1 MADGVSQVGKEN
13 FSEHSRRGQVPGPC
27 SQLQRSFIQRV
38 TLLGK
43 LPTRFVLHR
52 DRKQKV
58 AAILG
63 IGQEAMK
70 SPPEGGSDDC
80 LLSKVDLRRQQI
92 SQTVE
97 EVQKV
102 IHCLTA
108 EVSHQDS
115 RFQAVAASDTYNDGI
130 KVLAPSLFHITVP
143 LKGLAG
149 YRGARAQRWRYYNL
163 QGAKLTCPLRD
174 PEGLQQWLE
183 TEQFVKALWPWHQA
197 DVNIEGD
204 IVPAKVLQ
212 VFRTLVENAVKTCH
226 LSGKV
231 SVLANRTA
239 VRLAMETSAGQVELE
254 LAPTVEIPTA
264 WSEKAQWPRCL
275 KRWPSAE
282 KVECVKSFGFSLVAR
297 SSYHWQLSFSQAEQ
311 VLFEQLDKDG
321 GCRKQCFRVMRQLK
335 EDVWCPGR
343 RPVITTQHLQT
354 VLFWT
359 CEKYPHLK
367 DWQVFHQALL
377 RLVRK
382 LHRCVSQHFLK
393 HYFVP
398 KSNLLQ
404 SANPTELDAVAQKV
418 AFFLKNPQ
426 ITLP

>member
-1 MADGVSQVGKEN
+1 M
-13 FSEHSRRGQVPGPC
+13 
-27 SQLQRSFIQRV
+27 
-38 TLLGK
+38 LGK
-43 LPTRFVLHR
+43 LPTSFVLHR
-52 DRKQKV
+52 EKKQKV

-63 IGQEAMK
+63 TDQEAMK
-70 SPPEGGSDDC
+70 SLPEGDLQDY
-80 LLSKVDLRRQQI
+80 LLSKVDLRRQQV
-92 SQTVE
+92 SQSVE
-97 EVQKV
+97 EVQRV

-115 RFQAVAASDTYNDGI
+115 RFQAVPASDTYNDSV
-130 KVLAPSLFHITVP
+130 KVLAPRLFQVTVP

-149 YRGARAQRWRYYNL
+149 YKGARPQRWRYYNL

-183 TEQFVKALWPWHQA
+183 TEQFMKTLWQWHQA

-212 VFRTLVENAVKTCH
+212 VFRALVENAVRTCH

-231 SVLANRTA
+231 SVLANRAA
-239 VRLAMETSAGQVELE
+239 VWVAVETSTGQVELE
-254 LAPTVEIPTA
+254 LVPTVEIPTA

-275 KRWPSAE
+275 KRWPSPE
-282 KVECVKSFGFSLVAR
+282 RVECIKSFGFNLVAR

-311 VLFEQLDKDG
+311 VLFEQLDEDG
-321 GCRKQCFRVMRQLK
+321 GCRRRCFQVLRQLK
-335 EDVWCPGR
+335 EDVWCPGQ
-343 RPVITTQHLQT
+343 RPVITTHHLQT

-404 SANPTELDAVAQKV
+404 SASPSELDAVAQKV

-426 ITLP
+426 VTLP